1 MDKFILVNGGSEEQ
15 RRLVHNITGWF
26 CMKFFNRFKSYNI
39 EIDLCKIEG
48 NVQGWALDIDKN
60 CSHIEID
67 KRLKGDDFI
76 TCVLHELVHVKQ
88 QFKGELKE
96 LNGKANFAAKKW
108 KDEIHI
114 GVTCDSEV
122 GKSKVEAIRKTAL
135 DKGVY
140 VTEYMNLPWEIEAYA
155 MQETLLKEW
164 KNDA

>member
-96 LNGKANFAAKKW
+96 LNGKAKKW

-114 GVTCDSEV
+114 GLLNYSNMD
-122 GKSKVEAIRKTAL
+122 KVESEKIKKIAL
-135 DKGVY
+135 DKNVF
-140 VTEYMNLPWEIEAYA
+140 VSDYMDLPWEIEAYA
-155 MQETLLKEW
+155 MQETLLIEW
-164 KNDA
+164 NENGWK